1 MINQTQLLLLLKVT
15 ILAFILGSISLPH
28 IIELVSPFWL
38 LLFFI
43 YWLIYSDIR
52 GIFSA
57 ALILGLLLDV
67 LQGAILG
74 QNALALIVSSAFIL
88 SVKKSFFVSNLTTQQ
103 VYVFI
108 ASLVYLVLFLMTH
121 LVSRLQIQWLIIFVP
136 FTGALMWPSCS
147 LFVGKTKAIIEF
159 LLWIKLGI

>member
-1 MINQTQLLLLLKVT
+1 MTNQTQLLLLLKVT
-15 ILAFILGSISLPH
+15 ILAFILGSISLP
-28 IIELVSPFWL
+28 IILELVSPFWL
-38 LLFFI
+38 LMFFI
-43 YWLIYSDIR
+43 YWLIYSDSN

-108 ASLVYLVLFLMTH
+108 ASLIYLVLFLMTH
-121 LVSRLQIQWLIIFVP
+121 LVVQGLQIQWLILFVP
-136 FTGALMWPSCS
+136 FTGALMWP
-147 LFVGKTKAIIEF
+147 VVRF
-159 LLWIKLGI
+159 LLAKLKQ

>member
-15 ILAFILGSISLPH
+15 ILAFILGSISLP
-28 IIELVSPFWL
+28 IILELVSPFWL
-38 LLFFI
+38 LMFFI
-43 YWLIYSDIR
+43 YWLIYSDSN

-74 QNALALIVSSAFIL
+74 QNALALIVSCAFIL

-108 ASLVYLVLFLMTH
+108 ASLIYLVLFLMTP
-121 LVSRLQIQWLIIFVP
+121 LVVQGLQIQWLILFVP
-136 FTGALMWPSCS
+136 FTGALMWP
-147 LFVGKTKAIIEF
+147 VVRF
-159 LLWIKLGI
+159 LLAKLKQ

>member
-1 MINQTQLLLLLKVT
+1 MINQTQPLLLLKVT
-15 ILAFILGSISLPH
+15 ILAFILGSISLP
-28 IIELVSPFWL
+28 IILELISPFWL
-38 LLFFI
+38 LMFFI
-43 YWLIYSDIR
+43 YWLIYSDSN

-108 ASLVYLVLFLMTH
+108 ASLIYLVLFLMTH
-121 LVSRLQIQWLIIFVP
+121 LMVQSLQIQWLILFVP
-136 FTGALMWPSCS
+136 FTGALMWP
-147 LFVGKTKAIIEF
+147 VVRF
-159 LLWIKLGI
+159 LLAKLKQ

>member
-15 ILAFILGSISLPH
+15 ILAFILGSISLPN
-28 IIELVSPFWL
+28 ILELVSPFWL

-43 YWLIYSDIR
+43 YWLIYSDSN

-57 ALILGLLLDV
+57 ALILGLILDI

-74 QNALALIVSSAFIL
+74 QNALALIISSAFIL

-108 ASLVYLVLFLMTH
+108 ASLIYLILFLVTH
-121 LVSRLQIQWLIIFVP
+121 LVVQGLHIQWLIIFVP
-136 FTGALMWPSCS
+136 FTGALVWP
-147 LFVGKTKAIIEF
+147 VVRF
-159 LLWIKLGI
+159 LLAKLKQ

>member
-15 ILAFILGSISLPH
+15 ILAFILGSISLP
-28 IIELVSPFWL
+28 IILELISPFWL

-43 YWLIYSDIR
+43 YWLIYSDSN

-108 ASLVYLVLFLMTH
+108 ASLIYLVLFLMTH
-121 LVSRLQIQWLIIFVP
+121 IVVQDLQIQWLILFVP
-136 FTGALMWPSCS
+136 FTGALMWP
-147 LFVGKTKAIIEF
+147 VVRF
-159 LLWIKLGI
+159 LLAKLKQ

>member
-15 ILAFILGSISLPH
+15 ILAFIVGSISLPH
-28 IIELVSPFWL
+28 VLELISPFWL

-43 YWLIYSDIR
+43 YWLIYSDSS
-52 GIFSA
+52 GIYSA

-74 QNALALIVSSAFIL
+74 QNALALVISSAFIL

-108 ASLVYLVLFLMTH
+108 ASLIYLIFFLITH
-121 LVSRLQIQWLIIFVP
+121 LVVQGLQIQWLIIFVP
-136 FTGALMWPSCS
+136 FTGAIVWPI
-147 LFVGKTKAIIEF
+147 VRF
-159 LLWIKLGI
+159 LLAKLKQ

>member
-15 ILAFILGSISLPH
+15 ILAFILGSISLP
-28 IIELVSPFWL
+28 IILELISPFWL

-108 ASLVYLVLFLMTH
+108 ASLIYLVLFLMTH
-121 LVSRLQIQWLIIFVP
+121 LVVQSLQIQWLILFVP
-136 FTGALMWPSCS
+136 FTGALMWP
-147 LFVGKTKAIIEF
+147 VVRF
-159 LLWIKLGI
+159 LLAKLKQ

>member
-15 ILAFILGSISLPH
+15 ILAFILGSISLPN
-28 IIELVSPFWL
+28 ILELVSPFWL

-43 YWLIYSDIR
+43 YWLIYSDSN

-57 ALILGLLLDV
+57 ALILGLLLDI

-74 QNALALIVSSAFIL
+74 QNALALIISSAFIL

-108 ASLVYLVLFLMTH
+108 ASLIYLILFLVTH
-121 LVSRLQIQWLIIFVP
+121 LVVQGLHIQWLIIFVP
-136 FTGALMWPSCS
+136 FTGALVWPI
-147 LFVGKTKAIIEF
+147 VRF
-159 LLWIKLGI
+159 LLAKLKQ